1 MDKTMLATGYK
12 DDEAY
17 KKKRTKTIDK
27 LLEREHI
34 SNTLSIILIPR
45 LVTL

>member
-1 MDKTMLATGYK
+1 MDKTMFTTSNE
-12 DDEAY
+12 DDETY

-27 LLEREHI
+27 LLERGYI
-34 SNTLSIILIPR
+34 SNTLSLILIPR